1 MSSMAKGGGQGLGP
15 PGCPITD
22 HDVFLFR
29 EGTHCQLFEKLGAQ
43 ATTVGGRAGIS
54 FTVWAPGARSVHA
67 VGSFNRWNTTEHAL
81 APVENSG
88 LWNAFVPG
96 VPDGALY
103 KYRVES
109 GAGHTVDKTDPFG
122 FRFQTPPETAA
133 MVWNLD
139 YEWND
144 DDWLTARSQ
153 LNAFESPM
161 SIYELH
167 LGSWRRPADDPGRLP
182 SYREVADELVPY
194 LEQMGF
200 THVEFMPL
208 TEHPYYPSW
217 GYQTTGYFA
226 PTSRYGSPQDLMYLI
241 DRLHGSGIGVI
252 LDWVPS
258 HFPKD
263 EFGLARFEGEALYE
277 YGDERLGYQ
286 RDWDSL
292 VFDYGRG
299 EVRSFL
305 LSSAVFWI
313 ERYHVDAIR
322 VDAVA
327 SMLYRDYSREEGQ
340 WFPNKY
346 GGRENLEAIELL
358 RQLNVTTHE
367 RFPDVWTIA
376 EESTAWPMVSRPVYL
391 GGLGFDMKWDMG
403 WMHDTLGYMA
413 LEPVHRKFHHDS
425 ITFRGLYHFNEN
437 FVMPLSH
444 DEVVHGKASLLEKMS
459 GDYWQKFANLR
470 ALYGYMYALPGKKL
484 LFMGGEIGQWNE
496 WDHERGLD
504 WELLEY
510 PQHAGLQRWV
520 ADLNRLY
527 RDDPALHQLDF
538 DSAGFRW
545 IDCSD
550 ADQSVLS
557 LLRLSRANDE
567 DSGREHAVLV
577 ACNFT
582 PVPRHNYRVG
592 VPWGGSWRERLNS
605 DAAIY
610 GGSGVG
616 NQGEAEAVPMSYH
629 GQPFSLSLTLPPLSV
644 VFFECSRGVSVA
656 PGAGGGAGVE

>member
-1 MSSMAKGGGQGLGP
+1 MSSEANGSGQGLGP
-15 PGCPITD
+15 PGCAITD
-22 HDVFLFR
+22 QDVFLFHQ
-29 EGTHCQLFEKLGAQ
+29 GTHCQLFDKLGARQ
-43 ATTVGGRAGIS
+43 ATVGGQAGIN
-54 FTVWAPGARSVHA
+54 FTVWAPSARSVF
-67 VGSFNRWNTTEHAL
+67 VFGSFNHWNAAEHAL
-81 APVENSG
+81 VPVGHSG
-88 LWNAFVPG
+88 LWSGFVPD
-96 VPDGALY
+96 VPEGALY
-103 KYRVES
+103 KYRVQS
-109 GAGHTVDKTDPFG
+109 QAGHAVDKTDPFG
-122 FRFQTPPETAA
+122 SRYQTPPETAS

-139 YEWND
+139 YTWTD
-144 DDWLTARSQ
+144 RSWLTARSKR
-153 LNAFESPM
+153 NAFESPM

-167 LGSWRRPADDPGRLP
+167 VGSWRRPADAPDRLP
-182 SYREVADELVPY
+182 SYREMAGELIPY
-194 LEQMGF
+194 LERMGF
-200 THVEFMPL
+200 THVEFLPL
-208 TEHPYYPSW
+208 TEHPFYGSW

-241 DRLHGSGIGVI
+241 DRLHASGIGVI

-263 EFGLARFEGEALYE
+263 EFGLARFDGTPLYE

-305 LSSAVFWI
+305 LSSALFWI
-313 ERYHVDAIR
+313 ERYHIDALR

-327 SMLYRDYSREEGQ
+327 SILYRDYSREEGQ
-340 WFPNKY
+340 WIPNKY

-358 RQLNVTTHE
+358 RQLNVTAHE

-403 WMHDTLGYMA
+403 WMHDTLAYMS
-413 LEPVHRKFHHDS
+413 LEPVHRKYHHDS
-425 ITFRGLYHFNEN
+425 MTFRALYHFTEN

-444 DEVVHGKASLLEKMS
+444 DEVVHGKGSLLERMS

-484 LFMGGEIGQWNE
+484 IFMGGEIGQWNE
-496 WDHERGLD
+496 WDHERGLEWD
-504 WELLEY
+504 LLEY
-510 PQHAGLQRWV
+510 PQHAGLQRWL

-527 RDDPALHQLDF
+527 RDQPALHQLDF

-550 ADQSVLS
+550 SDQSVLS
-557 LLRLSRANDE
+557 LLRLPRADDGDTDPRN
-567 DSGREHAVLV
+567 AVLV
-577 ACNFT
+577 VCNFT
-582 PVPRHNYRVG
+582 PVPRHHYRVG
-592 VPWGGSWRERLNS
+592 VPWGGSWRETLNS
-605 DAAIY
+605 DAELY

-616 NQGEAEAVPMSYH
+616 NQGAADAVPMNCH
-629 GQPFSLSLTLPPLSV
+629 DQPFSLSLTLPPLSV
-644 VFFECSRGVSVA
+644 LFFEYSRGVPAA
-656 PGAGGGAGVE
+656 PGAADGPRVD